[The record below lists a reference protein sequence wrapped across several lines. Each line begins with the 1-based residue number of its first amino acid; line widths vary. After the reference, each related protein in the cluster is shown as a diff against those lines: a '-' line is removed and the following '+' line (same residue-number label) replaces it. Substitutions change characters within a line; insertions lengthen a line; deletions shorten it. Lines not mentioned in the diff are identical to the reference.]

1 MHKIISSK
9 TVDERY
15 LNIEITIKQARYL
28 TVTIKQCF
36 DNGSQFYF
44 SIVSRKY
51 QRSYNM
57 SELHDKPKKEKK
69 KKKQS
74 YFYNFTDRKFQLY
87 LKNLKIY
94 YIIFHAIM

>member
-15 LNIEITIKQARYL
+15 LKYRNYNQTSQ
-28 TVTIKQCF
+28 VSDSDNKQCL

-57 SELHDKPKKEKK
+57 
-69 KKKQS
+69 
-74 YFYNFTDRKFQLY
+74 N
-87 LKNLKIY
+87 
-94 YIIFHAIM
+94 YISL

>member
-15 LNIEITIKQARYL
+15 LKYRNYNQISQ
-28 TVTIKQCF
+28 VSDSDNKQCF

-57 SELHDKPKKEKK
+57 SVLYKPVKEKK
-69 KKKQS
+69 RKQS
-74 YFYNFTDRKFQLY
+74 YFL
-87 LKNLKIY
+87 
-94 YIIFHAIM
+94 

>member
-69 KKKQS
+69 KKTKL
-74 YFYNFTDRKFQLY
+74 FL
-87 LKNLKIY
+87 
-94 YIIFHAIM
+94 

>member
-15 LNIEITIKQARYL
+15 LKYRNYNQTSQ
-28 TVTIKQCF
+28 VSDSDNKQCF

-57 SELHDKPKKEKK
+57 SELHKPVKEKK
-69 KKKQS
+69 NKVI
-74 YFYNFTDRKFQLY
+74 FYNTSDKKFQLY
-87 LKNLKIY
+87 LNNFKI
-94 YIIFHAIM
+94 

>member
-15 LNIEITIKQARYL
+15 LKYRNYNQTSQ
-28 TVTIKQCF
+28 VSDNDNKQCF

-57 SELHDKPKKEKK
+57 SVLYKPVKEKK
-69 KKKQS
+69 RKQS
-74 YFYNFTDRKFQLY
+74 YFL
-87 LKNLKIY
+87 
-94 YIIFHAIM
+94 

>member
-9 TVDERY
+9 TVDESY
-15 LNIEITIKQARYL
+15 LKYRNYNQTSQ
-28 TVTIKQCF
+28 VSDSDNKQCF

-57 SELHDKPKKEKK
+57 SVLYKPVKEKK
-69 KKKQS
+69 RKQS
-74 YFYNFTDRKFQLY
+74 YFL
-87 LKNLKIY
+87 
-94 YIIFHAIM
+94 

>member
-15 LNIEITIKQARYL
+15 LKYRNYNQTSQ
-28 TVTIKQCF
+28 VSDSDNKQCF
-36 DNGSQFYF
+36 DNWSQFYF

-57 SELHDKPKKEKK
+57 SVLYKPVKEKK
-69 KKKQS
+69 RKQS
-74 YFYNFTDRKFQLY
+74 YFL
-87 LKNLKIY
+87 
-94 YIIFHAIM
+94 

>member
-15 LNIEITIKQARYL
+15 LKYRNYNQTSQ
-28 TVTIKQCF
+28 VSDSDNKQCL

-57 SELHDKPKKEKK
+57 SVLYKPVKEKK
-69 KKKQS
+69 RKQS
-74 YFYNFTDRKFQLY
+74 YFL
-87 LKNLKIY
+87 
-94 YIIFHAIM
+94 

>member
-15 LNIEITIKQARYL
+15 LKYRNYNQTNQ
-28 TVTIKQCF
+28 VSDSDNKQCF

-57 SELHDKPKKEKK
+57 SVLYKPVKEKK
-69 KKKQS
+69 RKQS
-74 YFYNFTDRKFQLY
+74 YFL
-87 LKNLKIY
+87 
-94 YIIFHAIM
+94 